1 MRSVFVILAATV
13 ALSGCESFKDTFG
26 FSKNPPDEFRVITKA
41 PLVIPP
47 EFSLRPPRQGESA
60 QKIYSTQ
67 EMARA
72 ALIGT
77 DSVLDIYQPSD
88 GERQFMK
95 KADADTQDGTI
106 RVIIDNENNQTEDAH
121 PSLVEKLTFGLVG
134 GN

>member
-1 MRSVFVILAATV
+1 MRSVFVILSATLL
-13 ALSGCESFKDTFG
+13 LSGCESFKDTFG
-26 FSKNPPDEFRVITKA
+26 FSKKPPDEFSVITKA

-60 QKIYSTQ
+60 QKVYSTQ

-72 ALIGT
+72 ALIGSST
-77 DSVLDIYQPSD
+77 AALIDQPSD
-88 GERQFMK
+88 GEKRLMEK
-95 KADADTQDGTI
+95 AGADAQDGTI

-134 GN
+134 NN